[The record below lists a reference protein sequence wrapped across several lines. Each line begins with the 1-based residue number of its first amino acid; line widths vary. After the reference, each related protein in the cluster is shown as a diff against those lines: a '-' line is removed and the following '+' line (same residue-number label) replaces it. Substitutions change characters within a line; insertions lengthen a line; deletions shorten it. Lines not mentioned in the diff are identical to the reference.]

1 MTEIKDTLKPPAS
14 NVGEYHPSRV
24 NVGGQEIEISRKYKD
39 TARLRFESP
48 DHGRT
53 ASGCYCQ
60 HIRQCGHFPDGIK
73 PRYLHYGNNEP
84 EKATCHRET

>member
-39 TARLRFESP
+39 NARLQANNAP
-48 DHGRT
+48 QPANGN
-53 ASGCYCQ
+53 YCQ

>member
-39 TARLRFESP
+39 TARLRFDSP
-48 DHGRT
+48 AG
-53 ASGCYCQ
+53 
-60 HIRQCGHFPDGIK
+60 
-73 PRYLHYGNNEP
+73 E
-84 EKATCHRET
+84 

>member
-14 NVGEYHPSRV
+14 

-48 DHGRT
+48 AG
-53 ASGCYCQ
+53 
-60 HIRQCGHFPDGIK
+60 
-73 PRYLHYGNNEP
+73 E
-84 EKATCHRET
+84 

>member
-1 MTEIKDTLKPPAS
+1 MIVMNETLNPPSS

-48 DHGRT
+48 AG
-53 ASGCYCQ
+53 
-60 HIRQCGHFPDGIK
+60 
-73 PRYLHYGNNEP
+73 E
-84 EKATCHRET
+84 